1 MNRRED
7 NEKLDALLNSAGQ
20 QAIREAVNAMPEEQ
34 LSLAWRSDLN
44 ERLRQVRPTSKWRV
58 TINATWKPAVM
69 FALGGCLVMA
79 LMLRTTP
86 LSSPKGSDNVEAS
99 LVAAFDD
106 SANSEEV
113 AGPGLGMHEVGDTTQ
128 ASDSS
133 SDWTDSDLTNL

>member
-58 TINATWKPAVM
+58 TINATWKPA
-69 FALGGCLVMA
+69 
-79 LMLRTTP
+79 P
-86 LSSPKGSDNVEAS
+86 SSVAS
-99 LVAAFDD
+99 
-106 SANSEEV
+106 
-113 AGPGLGMHEVGDTTQ
+113 
-128 ASDSS
+128 
-133 SDWTDSDLTNL
+133 